1 MSKPRFRWWGYMRQV
16 VRAYP
21 ALCRTR
27 QLSAGDL
34 ADREAVA
41 KAIEETAKLRNGQE
55 RLGVMESLY
64 WIDEPQKMDVAA
76 ARHFV
81 SKITATRWH
90 GQFIKLVALHR
101 GLTDAAEIRGGEE

>member
-21 ALCRTR
+21 VLCKVKR
-27 QLSAGDL
+27 LSSGDL

-81 SKITATRWH
+81 SESTAIKWH
-90 GQFIKLVALHR
+90 GHFIKLVALHR
-101 GLTDAAEIRGGEE
+101 GLTDAAEIGGVDE